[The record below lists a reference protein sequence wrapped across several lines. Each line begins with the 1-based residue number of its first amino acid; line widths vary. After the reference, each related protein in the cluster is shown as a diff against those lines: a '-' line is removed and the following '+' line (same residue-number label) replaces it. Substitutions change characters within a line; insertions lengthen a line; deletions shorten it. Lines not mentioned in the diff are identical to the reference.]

1 MQDFSRQ
8 KYDAEQHEA
17 AMNQISTREKKPE
30 EPLIACWEA
39 PRCLIAE
46 EALYLHRL
54 REDLTFEVS
63 RLKHRALHYGEMESE
78 LINVL
83 PPNDLVS
90 FAQMLKNREKDLRTV
105 EKRICQISEACPF
118 YFDAVAKAGL
128 TPNFWAFFVG
138 EFRKMK
144 TVGGVHHLIG
154 RVYRNGATF
163 RLAAGKTLLKF
174 RSSFVKGKKEPFY
187 SMVKELQKKL
197 MDEGY
202 KRGHAF
208 NLAWSRIMHDYMEG
222 LYLRM
227 RVSCMKCWHGGEKNG
242 GKMDSR

>member
-1 MQDFSRQ
+1 MQSMARE
-8 KYDAEQHEA
+8 KEYAEEHEA
-17 AMNQISTREKKPE
+17 AMSHQAFRQGSFD

-54 REDLTFEVS
+54 REDLTFEIS
-63 RLKHRALHYGEMESE
+63 RLKQRALHYGEMESE
-78 LINVL
+78 LMNVL
-83 PPNDLVS
+83 PPSDLVS
-90 FAQMLKNREKDLRTV
+90 FAQMLKNREKDLRAV
-105 EKRICQISEACPF
+105 EKRISQISEACPF
-118 YFDAVAKAGL
+118 YFDAVTKVGL

-163 RLAAGKTLLKF
+163 RLAVGKTLLKF
-174 RSSFVKGKKEPFY
+174 RSSFIRVRKEPFY
-187 SMVKELQKKL
+187 SMVKDMQKRL
-197 MDEGY
+197 MEQGY

-208 NLAWSRIMHDYMEG
+208 NLAWNRIMHEYLEG

-227 RVSCMKCWHGGEKNG
+227 RASCMKCWHGGEKNG
-242 GKMDSR
+242 GKVD

>member
-1 MQDFSRQ
+1 MSQV
-8 KYDAEQHEA
+8 
-17 AMNQISTREKKPE
+17 STREKKLD
-30 EPLIACWEA
+30 EPLTCCWEA
-39 PRCLIAE
+39 PKCLIAD

-54 REDLTFEVS
+54 REDLLVEIQ
-63 RLKHRALHYGEMESE
+63 RLKGRAKHYGEIESE
-78 LINVL
+78 LRNSV
-83 PPNDLVS
+83 PPSDLIS
-90 FAQMLKNREKDLRTV
+90 FAQILKSRERDLRAV

-118 YFDAVAKAGL
+118 FFDAITRVGL

-154 RVYRNGATF
+154 RVHRNGVTF

-174 RSSFVKGKKEPFY
+174 RNSFVRAKKEPFY
-187 SMVKELQKKL
+187 LMAKDMQKKL
-197 MDEGY
+197 MEQGY

-208 NLAWSRIMHDYMEG
+208 NLAWNRIMHEFLEG

-227 RVSCMKCWHGGEKNG
+227 RSSCMKCWHGGEKNG
-242 GKMDSR
+242 GKVD